1 EPRTYDAIVRDLLTT
16 LTGGTV
22 RETVTAPPAGATTV
36 LDRLRDRPV
45 RRVSHLEG
53 TVAVGAGP
61 DAPRIGYRFTDA
73 DFELVS
79 TAGDPADKDAIRFRD
94 GGRAPVPGTDLTVN
108 YYPVAAPPAPVN
120 DLNVGS
126 VVRTLLETV
135 ARELAET
142 YQHLDHVYR
151 SAFLETAEG
160 DSLDNVVALVGVRRL
175 APGHPVVRVRF
186 ERGGGG
192 AAGRV
197 TVPVGTA
204 VTDATGARYLTVAE
218 LTLEAGEPSREV
230 LAAGESAATPLV
242 DAGAL
247 DRPEV
252 VLAGI
257 DRAFNP
263 EPSRAA
269 AAPET
274 DEELR
279 RRARGALHGVAR
291 GTLDALYFGVRS
303 VPGVKDLEIVE
314 APNGVYG
321 EVAVTVAYE
330 DPSDVTV
337 RQAVRDAIDELR
349 PAGILVT
356 DGGGRTLR
364 VGVRVTLT
372 LAGTGLSG
380 AEEAA
385 LKDATTQRLSDLL
398 RALPPGG
405 TVRRAQLAALVL
417 QDERIVDAT
426 VELRPEG
433 REPTET
439 LQLASGEVLELGAV
453 EYGPVA
459 AERAAAP
466 GATTSTVSAVL
477 PVHLLPGVTAAEA
490 TTAIDAAFDAH
501 LAARAPGAAL
511 TVDGIAAAIR
521 DDTRYVLVRGDA
533 QATVE
538 AGERFLQ
545 LTDGVGAYEPAA
557 AETLQRGTVTVD
569 VREGGV

>member
-1 EPRTYDAIVRDLLTT
+1 
-16 LTGGTV
+16 
-22 RETVTAPPAGATTV
+22 
-36 LDRLRDRPV
+36 
-45 RRVSHLEG
+45 
-53 TVAVGAGP
+53 
-61 DAPRIGYRFTDA
+61 
-73 DFELVS
+73 
-79 TAGDPADKDAIRFRD
+79 
-94 GGRAPVPGTDLTVN
+94 
-108 YYPVAAPPAPVN
+108 
-120 DLNVGS
+120 
-126 VVRTLLETV
+126 
-135 ARELAET
+135 
-142 YQHLDHVYR
+142 
-151 SAFLETAEG
+151 
-160 DSLDNVVALVGVRRL
+160 
-175 APGHPVVRVRF
+175 
-186 ERGGGG
+186 
-192 AAGRV
+192 
-197 TVPVGTA
+197 
-204 VTDATGARYLTVAE
+204 
-218 LTLEAGEPSREV
+218 
-230 LAAGESAATPLV
+230 
-242 DAGAL
+242 
-247 DRPEV
+247 
-252 VLAGI
+252 
-257 DRAFNP
+257 
-263 EPSRAA
+263 
-269 AAPET
+269 
-274 DEELR
+274 
-279 RRARGALHGVAR
+279 LHGVAR

-501 LAARAPGAAL
+501 LASRAPGAAL

-545 LTDGVGAYEPAA
+545 LTDGVGSYEPAA